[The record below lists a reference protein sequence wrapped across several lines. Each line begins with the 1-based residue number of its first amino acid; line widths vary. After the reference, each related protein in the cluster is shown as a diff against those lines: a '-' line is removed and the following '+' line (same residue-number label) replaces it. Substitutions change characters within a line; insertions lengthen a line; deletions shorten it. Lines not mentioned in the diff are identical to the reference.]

1 MESFFP
7 AHKIQVTG
15 NPVRQNIINTS
26 FNKNN
31 AVLHFGL
38 IPNKKTVLIVGGS
51 LGASSINKTIQ
62 SNLATFSDN
71 NIQLIWQTGKP
82 GAGSYVNAANDYAN
96 VYVSSFID
104 DMSAAYTAADIVVSR
119 SGAMAVAEISI
130 TGKAA
135 IFVPYPHAAEDHQTY
150 NAMAL
155 VDNGAAKM
163 VKDSEVNQ
171 KLIPLLQSLIQD
183 DQSLQLMQEKIKAY
197 AFTNAD
203 EVIAQQIL
211 QHI

>member
-1 MESFFP
+1 M
-7 AHKIQVTG
+7 
-15 NPVRQNIINTS
+15 
-26 FNKNN
+26 
-31 AVLHFGL
+31 
-38 IPNKKTVLIVGGS
+38 PNKKTVLIVGGS
-51 LGASSINKTIQ
+51 LGASSINKAIQ
-62 SNLATFSDN
+62 NNLPAFLND

-82 GAGSYVNAANDYAN
+82 NAAAYVTAANDYAN

-135 IFVPYPHAAEDHQTY
+135 IFVPYPHAAEDHQTH

-163 VKDSEVNQ
+163 VSDNEVNQ
-171 KLIPLLQSLIQD
+171 KLIPLLQSLIHD
-183 DQSLQLMQEKIKAY
+183 DQSRQLMEEKIKAH
-197 AFTNAD
+197 AFKNAD
-203 EVIAQQIL
+203 QVIAEQIL